1 MMKLLSV
8 NVSLPR
14 EAIHMRKPVTTGIF
28 KEPVRGRVML
38 RRLNLDGDGQADL
51 ENHGGEYKAVYAY
64 AIEHYDHWRQELG
77 RDGFPPGQFGENFT
91 VQGMTEDDVHIGD
104 VFRVGSALVQVT
116 QPRSPCY
123 KLGLKMGL
131 PHFPKQFLASGRV
144 GFYLRVLE
152 EGEVGAGDLIE
163 RVRIDPERI
172 TVREMLRLLY
182 IERDDREALARAL
195 RIQALSPR
203 RRAAFEERLC
213 RTGECE

>member
-1 MMKLLSV
+1 MMNLLSV
-8 NVSLPR
+8 NVSLPK
-14 EAIHMRKPVTTGIF
+14 HVPHGDKTVVTGIF
-28 KEPVRGRVML
+28 KEPVGGRVML
-38 RRLNLDGDGQADL
+38 RRLNLEGDGQADL
-51 ENHGGEYKAVYAY
+51 QNHGGEYKAVYAY
-64 AIEHYDHWRQELG
+64 AIEHYDFWKRELG

-104 VFRVGSALVQVT
+104 VFHVGSALIQVT

-123 KLGLKMGL
+123 KLALKMGL

-152 EGEVGAGDLIE
+152 EGEVGAGDAVE
-163 RVRIDPERI
+163 RVLVDPERL

-182 IERDDREALARAL
+182 AERDDRATIERAL

-203 RRAAFEERLC
+203 RRAAFQERLC
-213 RTGECE
+213 RGGECG